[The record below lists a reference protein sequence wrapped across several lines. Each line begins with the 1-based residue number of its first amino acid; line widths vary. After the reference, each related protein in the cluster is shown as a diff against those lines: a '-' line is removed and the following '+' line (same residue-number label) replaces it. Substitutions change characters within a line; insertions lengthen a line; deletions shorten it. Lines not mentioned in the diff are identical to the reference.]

1 MTRTSTPTLISHG
14 RVITASDDYVADVL
28 MQDGVITAI
37 GRQLTVGEDVAVV
50 DATGLYVLPGGVDT
64 HVHLEN
70 VIGPT
75 ITCDA
80 FASGTKAAAFGGTTT
95 IVDFALQT
103 AADSPLGAIA
113 RAQRSAEAQVNI
125 DYSLHCIVTRV
136 DKQVLAD
143 VRHAMRHE
151 GVTSF
156 KMFMAYP
163 GVMMADDAAIFQML
177 RQVGADGGMVALHAE
192 NGTVI
197 DLLIQEALEAGHTS
211 PRYHAL
217 TRPARIEGEATHRCI
232 RLAELAEAPIYFVHV
247 SSNQALK
254 HIVAARDE
262 GIPVFSE
269 TCPHY
274 LLFDDSVY
282 DNDDFETAKYVMT
295 PPLRKPDDQK
305 HLWRALRY
313 DDLQVIATDHCPF
326 CMKEGHRRRTRCRP
340 ARPARRQAPH
350 QRLLGH
356 AAGLHPAQPGRAHL
370 AVCRRQHRPVRAV
383 HADRRQLP
391 GLRLRA
397 GGRLLRH
404 LVTAVLHRGF
414 SLERQEMLRF
424 RDAGGRRDRESGGGA
439 GPMTCR
445 AVAFARLLRAFR
457 SSRFVGPQQ
466 PRSPRRV
473 PHHRSEPLRLLFVRQ
488 VAQPGQRDEAGARH
502 QGPHALRLLRRHGT
516 VVGTDHQGQA
526 RAQAREVALQR
537 AQVPLG
543 HHAERAGG
551 MAGAA
556 QQSAIKL
563 GTGRV
568 QG

>member
-1 MTRTSTPTLISHG
+1 MTTTLIRGG
-14 RVITASDDYVADVL
+14 RVITASDDFVADVL
-28 MQDGVITAI
+28 MQDGVVHAI
-37 GRQLTVGEDVAVV
+37 GRDLFVGADVAVV

-75 ITCDA
+75 VTCDT
-80 FASGTKAAAFGGTTT
+80 FASGTRAAAFGGTTT
-95 IVDFALQT
+95 VIDFALQT
-103 AADSPLGAIA
+103 QAESPLAAIA
-113 RAQRSAEAQVNI
+113 RAQRSAEPQVAI

-197 DLLIQEALEAGHTS
+197 ELLIQEALAAGHTA
-211 PRYHAL
+211 PRYHAM
-217 TRPARIEGEATHRCI
+217 TRPAIMEGEATHRGI

-262 GIPVFSE
+262 GIPVFAE

-282 DNDDFETAKYVMT
+282 SSDDFEIAKYVMT
-295 PPLRKPDDQK
+295 PPLRTPDDQK

-326 CMKEGHRRRTRCRP
+326 CMKEGHLGYRQQKMRGKDDFSLIPNGAPGIETRLVSLFDIGVMQGKLSLNRFVQLTATTP
-340 ARPARRQAPH
+340 AKLFGLFPKKGTIAVGSDADIVLFDPAATQTIHAKH
-350 QRLLGH
+350 LHGNCDYTLLE
-356 AAGLHPAQPGRAHL
+356 GRSL
-370 AVCRRQHRPVRAV
+370 RGRVEKVFLRGELIVDGPRWLGREGMGRFVPRGEVRA
-383 HADRRQLP
+383 
-391 GLRLRA
+391 
-397 GGRLLRH
+397 
-404 LVTAVLHRGF
+404 F
-414 SLERQEMLRF
+414 
-424 RDAGGRRDRESGGGA
+424 
-439 GPMTCR
+439 
-445 AVAFARLLRAFR
+445 
-457 SSRFVGPQQ
+457 
-466 PRSPRRV
+466 
-473 PHHRSEPLRLLFVRQ
+473 
-488 VAQPGQRDEAGARH
+488 
-502 QGPHALRLLRRHGT
+502 
-516 VVGTDHQGQA
+516 
-526 RAQAREVALQR
+526 
-537 AQVPLG
+537 
-543 HHAERAGG
+543 
-551 MAGAA
+551 
-556 QQSAIKL
+556 
-563 GTGRV
+563 
-568 QG
+568 